1 MSWKW
6 EKPLT
11 VNLKPKTTTEL
22 KENIKNGTTILFAN
36 VEKLEKLT
44 KELKK
49 IKENTKLSSA
59 EKQEKISEVQ
69 KEIKDCKEEIDFF
82 QKNLSEWDKKLE
94 QLQPA
99 KTTTNSKYNID
110 KNKKLISKKFA
121 Q

>member
-1 MSWKW
+1 MSWEWDKT
-6 EKPLT
+6 LT
-11 VNLKPKTTTEL
+11 IDLKPKTTAEL
-22 KENIKNGTTILFAN
+22 KENIKNGTTVLFAN

-82 QKNLSEWDKKLE
+82 QKNLSEWDEKLE
-94 QLQPA
+94 QLQPT

>member
-22 KENIKNGTTILFAN
+22 KENIKSGTTILFAN

-59 EKQEKISEVQ
+59 EKQEKNSEVQ
-69 KEIKDCKEEIDFF
+69 KEIKNCKEEIDFF

-94 QLQPA
+94 QLQPT
-99 KTTTNSKYNID
+99 KTTTNSKHNVD
-110 KNKKLISKKFA
+110 KDKKLISKKFA

>member
-11 VNLKPKTTTEL
+11 VNLKPKTETEL
-22 KENIKNGTTILFAN
+22 KENIKNGTTVLFAN
-36 VEKLEKLT
+36 IEKLEKLT

-82 QKNLSEWDKKLE
+82 QKNLSEWNKKLE

>member
-11 VNLKPKTTTEL
+11 VNLKPKTATEL

-36 VEKLEKLT
+36 IERLEKLT

-49 IKENTKLSSA
+49 IKENTKLSSV
-59 EKQEKISEVQ
+59 EKQEKIFEVQ
-69 KEIKDCKEEIDFF
+69 KETKDCKEEIDFF